1 MAINYTTA
9 QTDLVKLGRKLQG
22 KALKGF
28 ARRNETWNWLKTLD
42 SYDIGASAREVTTII
57 DITGQPN
64 GAFISEF
71 GAEAN
76 AYTAPP
82 QELTFTW
89 AFLNHRF
96 TFSRT
101 AEHLGRKH
109 AEDQIIVQAAFQTQ
123 KLTEAMVRRVGLGV
137 YGLSTGILCETTT
150 NATQSSG
157 TYTLNDGFGQSDI
170 DTASYLA
177 NMFEVGDWVA
187 LVRAG
192 ALVSNGI
199 GQVTAKST
207 TNGTLDITWIGS
219 CDSDAGDNIVLANAY
234 PESQTA
240 TLAGATEYNK
250 APFGLIEFM
259 TSTTVHNLSGSTYP
273 RWNPAGTD
281 STGGYITGTRIKKA
295 KTEIKNAGGGNMDT
309 LILAQDVDRAL
320 FQQTFS
326 AVQFDNPLGMEILG
340 SAKAKGVKIINDDP
354 LCPAGYAFAF
364 DSKTAVK
371 KWLVT
376 EMPDENAKS
385 LENSPAT
392 TVDKLQ
398 GLSGHV
404 LSVDF
409 LYNLVCTKRADMY
422 SWSGLTGA

>member
-1 MAINYTTA
+1 MAISYTTA
-9 QTDLVKLGRKLQG
+9 QTTLAKIGKKVQG
-22 KALKGF
+22 DAIKGF
-28 ARRNETWNWLKTLD
+28 ANRNETFQWLKSLKQ
-42 SYDIGASAREVTTII
+42 YKIGVSQREVTTVI

-76 AYTAPP
+76 PYTAAP
-82 QELTFTW
+82 QDLTFTW

-109 AEDQIIVQAAFQTQ
+109 AANQVVEQAVYQTQ
-123 KLTEAMVRRVGLGV
+123 KLMEALTRRVGLGI
-137 YGLSTGILCETTT
+137 YGFSTGIMCETST
-150 NATQSSG
+150 NATQASG
-157 TYTLNDGFGQSDI
+157 TYTLTDGFGQSDI
-170 DTASYLA
+170 DNASYLA

-187 LVRAG
+187 LVRSG
-192 ALVSNGI
+192 ALQANGI
-199 GQVTAKST
+199 GEVTAKSA

-234 PESQTA
+234 PQSATA

-259 TSTTVHNLSGSTYP
+259 TSTTVHSLSGSTYP

-295 KTEIKNAGGGNMDT
+295 KAEIKNAGGGNLDT
-309 LILAQDVDRAL
+309 LILAQGVDRAL

-326 AVQFDNPLGMEILG
+326 AVQFDNPLGMEIMG
-340 SAKAKGVKIINDDP
+340 SAKASGVKIINNDP
-354 LCPAGYAFAF
+354 LCPTGYAFAM
-364 DSKTAVK
+364 DSKDSVK

-376 EMPDENAKS
+376 EIPNEDAKDVKD
-385 LENSPAT
+385 SPLA
-392 TVDKLQ
+392 TVDKLE
-398 GLSGHV
+398 GVSGHAV
-404 LSVDF
+404 SLDF
-409 LYNLVCTKRADMY
+409 LYNLVCTKRANTYM
-422 SWSGLTGA
+422 WSGLTEA